1 MLYLL
6 LAMLL
11 IVGCR
16 PSTPSQGGER
26 AVLPTANVPPISE
39 VDAAISRWKNS
50 QTLRYFVEVQES
62 REGQT
67 FQVRVVV
74 ADGQVRAAQRLEL
87 GEDGKWGEPFALPI
101 PQAQDYTVDGVL
113 ERLRRDVLGI
123 GPAPVNLRVVFDP
136 ALGFPQL
143 VRAEVLPY
151 YDQSGQYVLDRRF
164 DYELTME
171 VKALLED
178 TFGVGRQPMF
188 TLIRSGGP
196 KAWCDVLR
204 IFADRSSSYADDCR
218 QIYLDLRLPERRM
231 NKLLDLAQSFN
242 NLDERRERENQF
254 EQLTIVGTGEQPP
267 DQATVQAAW
276 ELAENFAALLSQP
289 VGRGLTLVFVRNG
302 ELFGFDVS
310 SEIIQPSSLE
320 RRGQLRG
327 AALNRDE
334 KWLAFSDDEGLK
346 VFDLE
351 KATVTTLVA
360 HPDGW
365 HYLPR
370 SWSPS
375 GYLLVAQIPESEE
388 DTPLLGWVSMEQR
401 RWRLLPLA
409 AGSKGYGCD
418 SGAEWS
424 PQSDVLAVT
433 GLGVGLPC
441 NINAGLTIVDVQ
453 AQSAQSLVVPLIASG
468 MEGGGSLK
476 AGAHTPAWSPDGQWI
491 AFGLDQDAHLP
502 LTFPT
507 RLYRVRPDG
516 TGLAPLTNN
525 GRGTAIYPVWSN
537 DGNLYYSL
545 NGDMIRANGIY
556 RFQIA
561 TNAHTLLIPGS
572 DLQPVSLS
580 PDGKFLVYQQGDGLY
595 LWDFFLQEAVEV
607 VPKQDGQQ
615 VQFVGWL
622 DGRD

>member
-11 IVGCR
+11 IVSCR
-16 PSTPSQGGER
+16 PSSPSQGGER
-26 AVLPTANVPPISE
+26 AVLPTANVPSISE

-62 REGQT
+62 REGKT

-87 GEDGKWGEPFALPI
+87 GEDGKWGEPFTLPI
-101 PQAQDYTVDGVL
+101 QQAQDYTVDGVL
-113 ERLRRDVLGI
+113 ERLRRDVLGV

-136 ALGFPQL
+136 SLGYPRL
-143 VRAEVLPY
+143 VRAEALPY
-151 YDQSGQYVLDRRF
+151 YDQSGQFVLDRRF
-164 DYELTME
+164 NYELTIE

-178 TFGVGRQPMF
+178 TFGIGRQPMF
-188 TLIRSGGP
+188 TLIRSGGA

-204 IFADRSSSYADDCR
+204 IFSDRSSSYADDCR

-242 NLDERRERENQF
+242 DLDERREGENQF
-254 EQLTIVGTGEQPP
+254 EHLTIVGTGEQPP
-267 DQATVQAAW
+267 DQVTVQAAW
-276 ELAENFAALLSQP
+276 ELAENFAEVLSQP
-289 VGRGLTLVFVRNG
+289 VGRGLTLVFIRNG
-302 ELFGFDVS
+302 ELFGFDGS

-320 RRGQLRG
+320 VRGQLRG
-327 AALNRDE
+327 ATLSRDE

-370 SWSPS
+370 SWSPG

-388 DTPLLGWVSMEQR
+388 DIPLLGWVSMEQK
-401 RWRLLPLA
+401 RWHLLPLA

-433 GLGVGLPC
+433 GLGVGLSC
-441 NINAGLTIVDVQ
+441 NINAGLTIVDMQ
-453 AQSAQSLVVPLIASG
+453 AERAQSLVVPLIASG
-468 MEGGGSLK
+468 TEGGGSIK
-476 AGAHTPAWSPDGQWI
+476 AGAHTPAWSPDGKWI
-491 AFGLDQDAHLP
+491 AFGLDQDANLP

-525 GRGTAIYPVWSN
+525 ARGTAIYPVWSE

-556 RFQIA
+556 RFQVA
-561 TNAHTLLIPGS
+561 TNTHTLLIQGS
-572 DLQPVSLS
+572 DLQPLSLS

-615 VQFVGWL
+615 MQFVGWL